1 MNENPKDP
9 NEPNTEPEIVVNDY
23 GAPIDSTVVVEEE
36 TRTVV
41 LTDNETIVI
50 EKEPRIDIQ
59 PKNRPRKVYGG
70 MWGKME
76 VATVALGMLAILATV
91 LLFVLV
97 VLPAKKELE
106 ANRARRNELE
116 AALISEKKKYGD
128 FTTTEEQVA
137 KILTSVNDF
146 ETRYLRNPLLD
157 KTSLYQRINGLIAA
171 YGLTNTSGPDYA
183 PLEIVEGNRNTQ
195 ESESERG
202 RTKFQSLFPGVYVT
216 TTVEGSYQNL
226 RRFIRE
232 IETSQQFVIISA
244 IELEPAENE
253 DEKPDPSKPTQAS
266 IKQIELTQTNPDA
279 FPPQQNP
286 AIVQTVPLNQQP
298 KVRGKTR
305 GETVS
310 LRLEMAAYFR
320 RPTFQPVV
328 PETGNQ

>member
-1 MNENPKDP
+1 M
-9 NEPNTEPEIVVNDY
+9 
-23 GAPIDSTVVVEEE
+23 
-36 TRTVV
+36 
-41 LTDNETIVI
+41 
-50 EKEPRIDIQ
+50 
-59 PKNRPRKVYGG
+59 
-70 MWGKME
+70 
-76 VATVALGMLAILATV
+76 
-91 LLFVLV
+91 
-97 VLPAKKELE
+97 
-106 ANRARRNELE
+106 
-116 AALISEKKKYGD
+116 
-128 FTTTEEQVA
+128 
-137 KILTSVNDF
+137 
-146 ETRYLRNPLLD
+146 
-157 KTSLYQRINGLIAA
+157 
-171 YGLTNTSGPDYA
+171 
-183 PLEIVEGNRNTQ
+183 
-195 ESESERG
+195 
-202 RTKFQSLFPGVYVT
+202 T

-266 IKQIELTQTNPDA
+266 IKQIELTQTNPNA

>member
-1 MNENPKDP
+1 MDENLKP
-9 NEPNTEPEIVVNDY
+9 NEAVDSNKESEMVFNEY
-23 GAPIDSTVVVEEE
+23 GATKDSTVVIEEE
-36 TRTVV
+36 TRTVL
-41 LTDNETIVI
+41 LTNDETIVI
-50 EKEPRIDIQ
+50 EKEPRIDIM
-59 PKNRPRKVYGG
+59 PKNRPRKIYGG
-70 MWGKME
+70 MWGQME

-106 ANRARRNELE
+106 ANRAKRDELE
-116 AALISEKKKYGD
+116 AQLISSRSKYGTI
-128 FTTTEEQVA
+128 TTTEARVA
-137 KILTSVNDF
+137 ELITSVNDF

-157 KTSLYQRINGLIAA
+157 KTSLYQRLNGLISA

-183 PLEIVEGNRNTQ
+183 PLEISDGNRSSE
-195 ESESERG
+195 ESEGERG

-232 IETSQQFVIISA
+232 IETSQQFVVISA

-253 DEKPDPSKPTQAS
+253 EEKPDPSKPLQAS
-266 IKQIELTQTNPDA
+266 INQVKINQADPSGLPMG
-279 FPPQQNP
+279 
-286 AIVQTVPLNQQP
+286 QTVTQNVPISQQA
-298 KVRGKTR
+298 KIVRGKTR

-320 RPTFQPVV
+320 RPTFQPVAV
-328 PETGNQ
+328 SNQQ